1 MELKP
6 QLANQ
11 LRGPRMSGVMETL
24 SARERQAIDGQW
36 SYLDFLSRLLEA
48 CPELVEGMKPN
59 AAPKNSSPSAC
70 AAVP

>member
-11 LRGPRMSGVMETL
+11 LRGLRMSGVMETL

-36 SYLDFLSRLLEA
+36 SYLDFLSRLLEDETERRA
-48 CPELVEGMKPN
+48 QNNSPSDCA
-59 AAPKNSSPSAC
+59 AAP
-70 AAVP
+70 